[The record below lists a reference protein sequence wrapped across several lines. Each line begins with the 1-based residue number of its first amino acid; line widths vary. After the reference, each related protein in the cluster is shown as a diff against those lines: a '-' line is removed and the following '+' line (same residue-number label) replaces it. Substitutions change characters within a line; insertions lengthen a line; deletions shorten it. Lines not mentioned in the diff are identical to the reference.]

1 MIDRVQVTA
10 LIAVPLASVAV
21 SLVLAGEPLSWN
33 WVKSFGGAVSATV
46 CAMALFD
53 RWAWKQRL
61 LQGWFVKRPILA
73 GDWTFVIKSL
83 WTDPQTNRRPEPI
96 EAKVTIR
103 QTYTQLHLR
112 LETPESAG
120 DFAASRIVA
129 KDDGT
134 YQVFGVFR
142 NQPRVSVQ
150 DRSRTHLGALVL
162 DVIGDPSSPR
172 EMNGQ
177 YWTDRGTNGELHG
190 KRIR

>member
-1 MIDRVQVTA
+1 MIDRVQVSA
-10 LIAVPLASVAV
+10 LVAVPLASVAV

-46 CAMALFD
+46 GAMALFD
-53 RWAWKQRL
+53 RWVWKQRL

-73 GDWTFVIKSL
+73 GDWTFLIESL
-83 WTDPQTNRRPEPI
+83 WTDPQTVRRPQPI

-103 QTYTQLHLR
+103 QTYTRLHLR

-120 DFAASRIVA
+120 DLVASRIVA

-134 YQVFGVFR
+134 YQVFAIFR
-142 NQPRVSVQ
+142 NQPRISVQ

-162 DVIGDPSSPR
+162 DVVGGPALPR
-172 EMNGQ
+172 ELNGQ
-177 YWTDRGTNGELHG
+177 YWTDRGTSGEVRG
-190 KRIR
+190 ERIR